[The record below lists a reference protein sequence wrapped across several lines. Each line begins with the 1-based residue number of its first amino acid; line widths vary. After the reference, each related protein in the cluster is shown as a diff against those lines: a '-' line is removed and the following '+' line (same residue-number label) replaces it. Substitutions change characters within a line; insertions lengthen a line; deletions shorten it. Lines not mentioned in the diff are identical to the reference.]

1 MFDTVEGVNAS
12 GVSSLSPP
20 PLKGIQDFGSYV
32 RGASFKAEPSMLAVP
47 DSMAALFPGGGIL
60 KGSLLGIGP
69 ITDSCSVALALAG
82 EVTKHRG
89 WVAVSGLPSLGLAA
103 AAEMGVDL
111 ERLVLVPAPG
121 AKWLEVTA
129 TLADGFDM
137 ILARPGVRVAPA
149 DARHLAARVKQRG
162 AVVVLVDPP
171 GWPETPDL
179 ILKILESRWE
189 GLEEGYG
196 CLGGRKI
203 DVELSGRRAKGR
215 SRHRRLWLPAP
226 PTRFGTEMPLDDA
239 GVEMLGE
246 EALSG

>member
-1 MFDTVEGVNAS
+1 
-12 GVSSLSPP
+12 
-20 PLKGIQDFGSYV
+20 
-32 RGASFKAEPSMLAVP
+32 MLAVP

-60 KGSLLGIGP
+60 KGSLLSIAP

-129 TLADGFDM
+129 ALADGFDM
-137 ILARPGVRVAPA
+137 ILARPAARVAPA
-149 DARHLAARVKQRG
+149 DARRLAARVRQRG

-179 ILKILESRWE
+179 VLKILQSRWE

-203 DVELSGRRAKGR
+203 DIELSGRRAKGQ
-215 SRHRRLWLPAP
+215 SRRRRLWLPAP
-226 PTRFGTEMPLDDA
+226 PTRFGPQTPLDGATQGMPLGGAFA
-239 GVEMLGE
+239 GMPLGGAVAGMPGDVAGEMLEDAVAEILVRRSTLGVNR
-246 EALSG
+246 AC